1 MDQAIVDFW
10 DATRAILNETPVDAS
25 LTECPERSGRE
36 YETWSVTLRSYGGQ
50 RLRAFYTVPRDTPA
64 SGRFPA
70 LLAVPG
76 YGGSKEIP
84 FHVVMHGFAVLTLF
98 PRAQGESIPEW
109 DLPQESTKLTYNVT
123 DRESYYY
130 RGGYMDCVRGV
141 DFLAERDEVDETR
154 IGMWSRSQGGGFTLA
169 TAALD
174 QRLAAAVA
182 EEPFMCNYPVAIDID
197 TSPYHE
203 LRNYVQEHPEERQA
217 MLDTLR
223 YFDTLTLAD
232 AIRCPILVNI
242 GMADTTC
249 PHDTIMPVFERIRA
263 HKSLLVYPDLAH
275 SPCTDFNVHAMNWLK
290 RYLGT

>member
-1 MDQAIVDFW
+1 MDQAVTDFGN
-10 DATRAILNETPVDAS
+10 ATRAILNETPVNAA

-36 YETWSVTLRSYGGQ
+36 YETWNVALRSYGGQ
-50 RLRAFYTVPRDTPA
+50 RLRGFYTVPRDTPA

-76 YGGSKEIP
+76 YGGAKEIP
-84 FHVVMHGFAVLTLF
+84 YHVVMHGFAVLTLF
-98 PRAQGESIPEW
+98 PRAQGDSIPEW
-109 DLPQESTKLTYNVT
+109 DLPQGANKLTYNVT
-123 DRESYYY
+123 DRDSYYY
-130 RGGYMDCVRGV
+130 RAGYMDCVRGV
-141 DFLAERDEVDETR
+141 DFLAERDEVDAAR

-174 QRLAAAVA
+174 HRLAAAVA

-197 TSPYHE
+197 TRPYHE
-203 LRNYVQEHPEERQA
+203 LRNYVQEHPEERPA

-249 PHDTIMPVFERIRA
+249 PYDTIMPVFERIRA
-263 HKSLLVYPDLAH
+263 HKSLLVYPDLTH

>member
-1 MDQAIVDFW
+1 MDQSVADFW
-10 DATRAILNETPVDAS
+10 EATRAILNETPVDAA

-36 YETWSVTLRSYGGQ
+36 YETWNVVLRSYGGQ
-50 RLRAFYTVPRDTPA
+50 RLRGFYTVPRDTPA
-64 SGRFPA
+64 SGRFPS

-76 YGGSKEIP
+76 YGGAKDIP
-84 FHVVMHGFAVLTLF
+84 YHVVMHGFAVLTLF

-109 DLPQESTKLTYNVT
+109 DLPEGANKLTYNVT
-123 DRESYYY
+123 DRDSYYY
-130 RGGYMDCVRGV
+130 RAGYMDCVRGV
-141 DFLAERDEVDETR
+141 DFLAERDEVDAAR
-154 IGMWSRSQGGGFTLA
+154 IGMWSRSQGGGFTLS

-174 QRLAAAVA
+174 HRLAAAVA

-197 TSPYHE
+197 TRPYHE
-203 LRNYVQEHPEERQA
+203 LRNYVQEHPEERPA

-249 PHDTIMPVFERIRA
+249 PYDTIMPVFERIRA
-263 HKSLLVYPDLAH
+263 HKSLLVYPDLTH

>member
-1 MDQAIVDFW
+1 MDQPVADFW
-10 DATRAILNETPVDAS
+10 EASRAILNETPVDAA

-36 YETWSVTLRSYGGQ
+36 YETWNVVLRSYGGQ

-70 LLAVPG
+70 MLAAPG
-76 YGGSKEIP
+76 YGGGKDIP
-84 FHVVMHGFAVLTLF
+84 YHVVMHGFAVLTLY
-98 PRAQGESIPEW
+98 PRAQGESVPEW
-109 DLPQESTKLTYNVT
+109 DLPEGSNKLTYNVT
-123 DRESYYY
+123 DRDSYYY
-130 RGGYMDCVRGV
+130 RAGYMDCVRGV
-141 DFLAERDEVDETR
+141 DFLTERDEVDAAR
-154 IGMWSRSQGGGFTLA
+154 IGMWSRSQGGGFTLS

-174 QRLAAAVA
+174 HRLAAAVA
-182 EEPFMCNYPVAIDID
+182 EEAFMCNYPVAIDIE
-197 TSPYHE
+197 TRPYHE
-203 LRNYVQEHPEERQA
+203 LSNYVQEHPEQRDA

-232 AIRCPILVNI
+232 AIQCPTLVNI

-249 PHDTIMPVFERIRA
+249 PYDTIMPVFDRIRA
-263 HKSLLVYPDLAH
+263 HKSLLVYPDLTH

>member
-1 MDQAIVDFW
+1 MDQAVTDFW
-10 DATRAILNETPVDAS
+10 NATRSILHETPVDAV

-36 YETWSVTLRSYGGQ
+36 YATWSVTLRSYGGQ
-50 RLRAFYTVPRDTPA
+50 QLRGFYTAPRDLPA
-64 SGRFPA
+64 SGQFPA

-76 YGGSKEIP
+76 YGGAKEIP
-84 FHVVMHGFAVLTLF
+84 YHVVMHGFSALTLF

-109 DLPQESTKLTYNVT
+109 DLPQGANKLTYNVT
-123 DRESYYY
+123 DRETYYY
-130 RGGYMDCVRGV
+130 RAAYMDCVRGV
-141 DFLAERDEVDETR
+141 DFLAGRDEVDASR

-197 TSPYHE
+197 TRPYRE
-203 LRNYVQEHPEERQA
+203 LRTYALEHPDRRPA

-232 AIRCPILVNI
+232 AIECPTLVNI

-249 PHDTIMPVFERIRA
+249 PYDTIMPVFNRIRA
-263 HKSLLVYPDLAH
+263 HKSLLVYPELTH

>member
-1 MDQAIVDFW
+1 MDQPVADFW
-10 DATRAILNETPVDAS
+10 EATRAILNETPVDAA

-36 YETWSVTLRSYGGQ
+36 YETWNITLRSYGGQ
-50 RLRAFYTVPRDTPA
+50 RLRGFYTVPRDAPA

-76 YGGSKEIP
+76 YGGAKDIP
-84 FHVVMHGFAVLTLF
+84 YHVAMHGFAVLTFF

-109 DLPQESTKLTYNVT
+109 DLPAGATKLTYNVT
-123 DRESYYY
+123 DRDNYYY
-130 RGGYMDCVRGV
+130 RAGYMDCVRGV
-141 DFLAERDEVDETR
+141 DFLAERDEVDAAR

-174 QRLAAAVA
+174 HRLAAAVA

-197 TSPYHE
+197 TRPYHE
-203 LRNYVQEHPEERQA
+203 LRNYAQKHPEARPA

-232 AIRCPILVNI
+232 AIECPILVNI

-249 PHDTIMPVFERIRA
+249 PYDTIMPVFDRIRA
-263 HKSLLVYPDLAH
+263 QKSLLVYPDLTH
-275 SPCTDFNVHAMNWLK
+275 SPCTDFNVHALNWLK

>member
-1 MDQAIVDFW
+1 MDQSVVDFW
-10 DATRAILNETPVDAS
+10 DATRAILNETPVDAA

-36 YETWSVTLRSYGGQ
+36 YKTWDVALRSYGGQ
-50 RLRAFYTVPRDTPA
+50 RLRGFYTVPRDAPA

-70 LLAVPG
+70 MLAVPG
-76 YGGSKEIP
+76 YGGAKEIP
-84 FHVVMHGFAVLTLF
+84 YHVVMHGFAVLTLF

-109 DLPQESTKLTYNVT
+109 DLPAGTNKLTYNVT

-130 RGGYMDCVRGV
+130 RAGYMDCVRGV
-141 DFLAERDEVDETR
+141 DFLAEREEVDEGR

-174 QRLAAAVA
+174 HRLAAAVA

-197 TSPYHE
+197 TRPYHE
-203 LRNYVQEHPEERQA
+203 LRNYAQEHPEQRDA

-263 HKSLLVYPDLAH
+263 HKSLLVYPDLTH